1 MANLSRSQLT
11 GLAQSV
17 GFTGNDVQI
26 AVAVALA
33 ESGGNPGAH
42 NSTPPDD
49 SYGLWQI
56 NMLGSMGPERRKKFG
71 ISRNDELFR
80 PATNAKAAKII
91 HAEQGWKGWTTY
103 TSGKYKDYLSKDPVL
118 PTGEIPN
125 TPGQTVSPEQ
135 VEADATGT
143 PWYQFVGDSLTG
155 GFNTLGSNLMKSFA
169 NSAGILVAIA
179 MLVLGVVILGRNL
192 IPVGKIAKVAGKVV
206 K

>member
-17 GFTGNDVQI
+17 GFTGNDVNI

-56 NMLGSMGPERRKKFG
+56 NMLGSLGPSRRKKFG
-71 ISRNDELFR
+71 ILANTDLFR

-91 HAEQGWKGWTTY
+91 HGESGWKAWTTY
-103 TSGKYKDYLSKDPVL
+103 TSGKYKEYLTSDPQL
-118 PTGEIPN
+118 PTGQIPN
-125 TPGQTVSPEQ
+125 TPGKTVTPEK
-135 VEADATGT
+135 VDADVAEQQDGPLAGLNAISAALTKAT
-143 PWYQFVGDSLTG
+143 
-155 GFNTLGSNLMKSFA
+155 A
-169 NSAGILVAIA
+169 NVSGYLVA
-179 MLVLGVVILGRNL
+179 LVLGVLGVVLLLRNAIP
-192 IPVGKIAKVAGKVV
+192 IPVGKIVKVAK
-206 K
+206 KL